1 VFCVLSP
8 KQDKLLQILF
18 VLLKTFKKRSFSFFD
33 FQATLL
39 LLLLLLLLLGFAD
52 FNGLGLYIG

>member
-33 FQATLL
+33 FQTTL

>member
-39 LLLLLLLLLGFAD
+39 LLLLLLLLGFAD
-52 FNGLGLYIG
+52 FNGLYIG